1 MQTQSLCIVKQA
13 IMLSKYGRGWIATPL
28 TYIARSLEATG
39 ISPNAL
45 TLIGFLL
52 TLLVAAIL
60 ATGNLLAGG
69 LLLIFAALF
78 DTLDGALARH
88 IQQVTVFGAFFD
100 SVMDRYSEA
109 ITLFALII
117 FYSASPDGQMNVLL
131 LAATLIGSLLVSYTR
146 ARAEAVNIECKEG
159 FFQRTERIVVLIIGL
174 VTGWVT
180 PVLWILA
187 IFTNLTAAQ
196 RIFDVYRKT
205 QSSHTR

>member
-1 MQTQSLCIVKQA
+1 
-13 IMLSKYGRGWIATPL
+13 MLSKYGRGWIAVPL
-28 TYIARSLEATG
+28 TYIARGLETTG

-60 ATGNLLAGG
+60 AAGNLLVGG

-88 IQQVTVFGAFFD
+88 SQQVTVFGAFLD

-109 ITLFALII
+109 VTLFALIV
-117 FYSASPDGQMNVLL
+117 FYSASSDGRVNVLL

-174 VTGWVT
+174 VTGWMT
-180 PVLWILA
+180 PVLWVLA

-196 RIFDVYRKT
+196 RIFDVYRKA

>member
-1 MQTQSLCIVKQA
+1 
-13 IMLSKYGRGWIATPL
+13 MLSKYGRGWIATPL
-28 TYIARSLEATG
+28 DYIARGLEATG

-52 TLLVAAIL
+52 TVLVAVIL
-60 ATGNLLAGG
+60 ATGNLLLGG

-88 IQQVTVFGAFFD
+88 SQQVTVFGAFLD

-109 ITLFALII
+109 VTLFALMIL
-117 FYSASPDGQMNVLL
+117 FSASTEGRMNVLL

-159 FFQRTERIVVLIIGL
+159 LFQRTERIVVLIIGL
-174 VTGWVT
+174 VTGWIT
-180 PVLWILA
+180 PALWVLAL
-187 IFTNLTAAQ
+187 FTNFTALQ
-196 RIFDVYRKT
+196 RVFDVYRKA
-205 QSSHTR
+205 QPPPAP

>member
-1 MQTQSLCIVKQA
+1 
-13 IMLSKYGRGWIATPL
+13 MLSKYGRGWIGAPL
-28 TYIARSLEATG
+28 TYIARGLEATG

-52 TLLVAAIL
+52 TLLVAVIL
-60 ATGNLLAGG
+60 ATGNLFAGG

-88 IQQVTVFGAFFD
+88 SQQVTVFGAFLD
-100 SVMDRYSEA
+100 SIMDRYSEA
-109 ITLFALII
+109 VTLFALIF
-117 FYSASPDGQMNVLL
+117 FYSASSEGRINVLL
-131 LAATLIGSLLVSYTR
+131 LTATLIGSLLVSYAR

-174 VTGWVT
+174 VTGWMT
-180 PVLWILA
+180 PVLWVLA

-196 RIFDVYRKT
+196 RVFDVYRKT
-205 QSSHTR
+205 QPPRTR